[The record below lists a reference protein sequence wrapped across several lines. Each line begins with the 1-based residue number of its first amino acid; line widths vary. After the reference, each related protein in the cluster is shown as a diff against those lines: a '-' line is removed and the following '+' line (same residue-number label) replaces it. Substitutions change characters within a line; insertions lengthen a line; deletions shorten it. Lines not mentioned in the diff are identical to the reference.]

1 MKILMIAPQ
10 PFFEPRGTPFSV
22 LGRLRALGQLEHEV
36 DLLTYHLGENVTI
49 PGVTILRIPAIPFIR
64 EIPIGPSWKKPFLDI
79 LIFAKAVRQ
88 LCKNRYDLLHTHEE
102 ASLLG
107 MLLAQYFRLPHLY
120 DMHSSLPQQLQN
132 FGYSRYHPLV
142 WIFTW
147 LERRIIKTSNGVI
160 TICLALEEQ
169 VRKIDDRVPHV
180 MIENVANEGDPEAI
194 SEAENLNFKNSQGL
208 LTGQKIVLYTGT
220 FEPYQG
226 LDLFIASAE
235 RVLKQYKDVLFLLVG
250 GKPEQ
255 VQFYQSQ
262 VQAGG
267 LSSSIRFTGI
277 QPPQDMPRYLRACDI
292 LISPRTSGTNTP
304 LKIYAYLH
312 SGKPIVA
319 TNLFTHTQV
328 LTPEVAVLV
337 EPDPDAMAQ
346 GILMVLENPSLATEL
361 GRQARQLFVEH
372 YGFQTFIQK
381 TAQILQMTLG

>member
-1 MKILMIAPQ
+1 
-10 PFFEPRGTPFSV
+10 
-22 LGRLRALGQLEHEV
+22 
-36 DLLTYHLGENVTI
+36 
-49 PGVTILRIPAIPFIR
+49 
-64 EIPIGPSWKKPFLDI
+64 
-79 LIFAKAVRQ
+79 
-88 LCKNRYDLLHTHEE
+88 
-102 ASLLG
+102 
-107 MLLAQYFRLPHLY
+107 
-120 DMHSSLPQQLQN
+120 
-132 FGYSRYHPLV
+132 
-142 WIFTW
+142 
-147 LERRIIKTSNGVI
+147 
-160 TICLALEEQ
+160 
-169 VRKIDDRVPHV
+169 

-194 SEAENLNFKNSQGL
+194 SEAENLNFKNSRGL

-361 GRQARQLFVEH
+361 GRQARQLFAEH